1 MTEAAPTSTKPYLIR
16 AIHEW
21 CSDNGLTPYLAVS
34 VSDQVQVPK
43 EHVRNGEIVLN
54 VSMLATDKLQITNEA
69 VMFQARFSGRVHQIM
84 VPIDNVMAI
93 YAKET
98 GNGMA
103 FEGPRP
109 SAEQQAH
116 LQAVEEGG
124 PMSESSDPASTDEP
138 PKPPSGGRPKLTRVK

>member
-1 MTEAAPTSTKPYLIR
+1 MTEPTPSSTKPYLIR

-34 VSDQVQVPK
+34 VNGQVQVPK

-54 VSMLATDKLQITNEA
+54 VSSLATDKLMLANDVIS
-69 VMFQARFSGRVHQIM
+69 FQARFSGRVHEIM
-84 VPIDNVMAI
+84 VPIENVVAI

-103 FEGPRP
+103 FEVSKPL
-109 SAEQQAH
+109 AELEPH
-116 LQAVEEGG
+116 LQAVQD
-124 PMSESSDPASTDEP
+124 SEAQPATGLSTTEDPPRP
-138 PKPPSGGRPKLTRVK
+138 PAGGRPKLTRVK

>member
-1 MTEAAPTSTKPYLIR
+1 MTESTPSSTKPYLIR

-34 VSDQVQVPK
+34 VNGQVQVPK

-54 VSMLATDKLQITNEA
+54 VSSLATDRLMIAND
-69 VMFQARFSGRVHQIM
+69 VISFQARFSGRVHEIM
-84 VPIDNVMAI
+84 VPIENVVAI

-103 FEGPRP
+103 FEVSKPL
-109 SAEQQAH
+109 AEVEPH
-116 LQAVEEGG
+116 LQAVQE
-124 PMSESSDPASTDEP
+124 SEAQPALGMPTTEDPPRP
-138 PKPPSGGRPKLTRVK
+138 PAGGRPKLTRVK